1 MLLHAIYGL
10 HVGHPSVVYSSEA
23 SYPSVV
29 YSSEASYPS
38 VVYSSEASALLITI
52 ANTIGWRCYEC
63 RRIRRRN
70 GEDENDE
77 GMPTGN
83 VLILQQNECVEMM

>member
-1 MLLHAIYGL
+1 MNHYYSTFSGLSSALGMLLHAIYGL
-10 HVGHPSVVYSSEA
+10 HVGH
-23 SYPSVV
+23 
-29 YSSEASYPS
+29 PS

-63 RRIRRRN
+63 RRIRRKN